1 MVTSSYCIAFTNSLN
16 VQCIRFMYDTA
27 GVLANNIRLRLHIGL
42 KSRVDDLENDSIR
55 LLDDTAEVSDPTDP

>member
-1 MVTSSYCIAFTNSLN
+1 
-16 VQCIRFMYDTA
+16 MYDTA